1 MPSSIARP
9 FQTLRSLFAEAEFS
23 TLAAMA
29 LVTCGSLAFLQIVD
43 EVMEGDTGGFDR
55 AILLALRN
63 PADTADPIGPW
74 WLETMFLDL
83 TSLGSVTVLAL
94 TTLGALGYLLVK
106 RQHRA
111 AALLF
116 LSVSGGSL
124 IGWLLKHLFDRP
136 RPDLVAHLAEVHTQS
151 FPSGH
156 AMQSAVVFLT
166 IAALVASV
174 HRRLRERLYLIGVAV
189 TLTLLIGMSRIYLG
203 VHYPTDVLAG
213 WSAGAA
219 WAMLCWLAARLL
231 QRRGTLEQPSE

>member
-1 MPSSIARP
+1 MFRPIAFAGFRR
-9 FQTLRSLFAEAEFS
+9 LLAEAEFS
-23 TLAAMA
+23 TLAAMGLGAGA
-29 LVTCGSLAFLQIVD
+29 LLAFLQIAD
-43 EVMEGDTGGFDR
+43 EVREGETGGFDA

-74 WLETMFLDL
+74 WIETMFLDI
-83 TSLGSVTVLAL
+83 TSLGSTTVLTL

-106 RQHRA
+106 RKHGE
-111 AALLF
+111 ALLLF
-116 LSVSGGSL
+116 AAVAGGSL
-124 IGWLLKHLFDRP
+124 VGTALKHVFARP
-136 RPDLVAHLAEVHTQS
+136 RPELVAHLSEVHTQS

-189 TLTLLIGMSRIYLG
+189 ALTLLVGVSRIYLG

-231 QRRGTLEQPSE
+231 QRRGSLEPPSE